1 MSWPKGRPRPK
12 KANAQFMAPVEE
24 ESSVISDE
32 AETELNLLT
41 QSKAETPSDW
51 VKGMLLNV
59 RNYGDAYVITLH
71 GEEYSTD
78 RPERALRF
86 TNPALC
92 QDFVSAWYSREHCDP
107 RAR

>member
-1 MSWPKGRPRPK
+1 MGWPKDRPRPRK
-12 KANAQFMAPVEE
+12 V
-24 ESSVISDE
+24 SDE
-32 AETELNLLT
+32 SIGKPEPIFEDEPEIVEREPNQPPA
-41 QSKAETPSDW
+41 DW
-51 VKGMLLNV
+51 QKGALLNV
-59 RNYGDAYVITLH
+59 RNYGDAYVVTLH
-71 GEEYSTD
+71 GEEYSID

>member
-1 MSWPKGRPRPK
+1 MSWPQGRKRPK
-12 KANAQFMAPVEE
+12 KANAPFIEPALALVEE
-24 ESSVISDE
+24 P
-32 AETELNLLT
+32 AEIERAPN
-41 QSKAETPSDW
+41 EPPMDW
-51 VKGMLLNV
+51 QKGALLNV
-59 RNYGDAYVITLH
+59 RNYGDAYVVTLH
-71 GEEYSTD
+71 GEEYSID